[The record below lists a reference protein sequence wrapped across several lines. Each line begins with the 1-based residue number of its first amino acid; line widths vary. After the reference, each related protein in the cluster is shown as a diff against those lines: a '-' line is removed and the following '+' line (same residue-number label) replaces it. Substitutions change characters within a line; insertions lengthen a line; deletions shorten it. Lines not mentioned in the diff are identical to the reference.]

1 MKGIILSGGKGTRL
15 YPATISVSKQLI
27 PVYDK
32 PMIYYPLSVLMLA
45 GIREILIITTQEDL
59 LNYKKLLKDG
69 SQIGLKIK
77 FKIQKKPRGLAEA
90 FIIGEN
96 FIGKDDVCLILG
108 DNIFYGSGLTD
119 YLRQSIKIVRDN
131 ENAVIFS
138 YPVKDINNYGI
149 VKVRNNKIISI
160 VEKPKKADS
169 NNAVVGLY
177 FYPNS
182 VIKLSKKIKP
192 SARKELEIT
201 DLNNIY
207 LKKNKLQIQQ
217 IGRGFS
223 WHDAGSAENLQE
235 ASQLI
240 NIIEKRIGYKIGC
253 IEEIAYNNNWITK
266 INLKKIAKIYE
277 NSSYGAYLKKII

>member
-1 MKGIILSGGKGTRL
+1 
-15 YPATISVSKQLI
+15 
-27 PVYDK
+27 
-32 PMIYYPLSVLMLA
+32 
-45 GIREILIITTQEDL
+45 
-59 LNYKKLLKDG
+59 
-69 SQIGLKIK
+69 
-77 FKIQKKPRGLAEA
+77 
-90 FIIGEN
+90 
-96 FIGKDDVCLILG
+96 LG